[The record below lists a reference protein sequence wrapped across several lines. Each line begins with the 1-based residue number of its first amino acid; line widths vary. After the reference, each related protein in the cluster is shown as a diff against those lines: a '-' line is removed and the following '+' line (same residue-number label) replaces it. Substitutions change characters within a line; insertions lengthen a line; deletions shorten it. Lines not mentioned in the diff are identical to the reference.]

1 MRLMRLCAP
10 HGSALSLARGGVR
23 AFAEATAT
31 AAAGGRRSI
40 KPGPSFGDFLR
51 EAGGASG
58 GGGCGGADAGDGQA
72 SPSAPPL
79 DYEQVREYVRGVI
92 AQDAALVA
100 AGGEAAGLLKDTF
113 GRQHN
118 YLRISI
124 SERCNLRCTYCMP
137 ADGVE
142 LQPEARVLSTA
153 EIVRL
158 ATAFVGAGVD
168 KIRLT
173 GGEPL
178 VRPDVVELV
187 SALGALPGLKALGI
201 TTNGITLGRKLAPLL
216 GAGLTG
222 LNISLDTLVP
232 DKFETITRRRGFHR
246 VLASID
252 AALAAGVRSVKV
264 NCVVMRGMNEGELAD
279 FVALTE
285 ARDVEVRFIE
295 WMPFDSN
302 AWNDEAFVP
311 FEEMLR
317 RIHERYPALAPQPT
331 AQQPNDTSAIYA
343 VPGFAGRVGFITSMS
358 QHFCASCNRL
368 RLTADGE
375 LKTCLFGGDEVSLRD
390 AMRAGFSDEELRVLV
405 RGAVQK
411 KNWALGG
418 HGDMYGIAASENR
431 PMILIGG

>member
-1 MRLMRLCAP
+1 MRRALDGMLA
-10 HGSALSLARGGVR
+10 HGC
-23 AFAEATAT
+23 
-31 AAAGGRRSI
+31 AAGRRGTRNFAASLGRDAARRRVL
-40 KPGPSFGDFLR
+40 KPGPSFRDFLR
-51 EAGGASG
+51 A
-58 GGGCGGADAGDGQA
+58 AGDVPKPVGFRA
-72 SPSAPPL
+72 GAGPAL
-79 DYEQVREYVRGVI
+79 DYARVREYVRGVI
-92 AQDAALVA
+92 AEDAALVA
-100 AGGEAAGLLKDTF
+100 AGAEPAAALNDGF
-113 GRQHN
+113 GRHHN

-142 LQPEARVLSTA
+142 LQHEARLLSTA
-153 EIVRL
+153 EIVRV
-158 ATAFVGAGVD
+158 AAAFVAAGVD

-178 VRPDVVELV
+178 VRPDVVPLV
-187 SALGALPGLKALGI
+187 EALGTLPGLKSLAL
-201 TTNGITLGRKLAPLL
+201 TTNGITLGKKLAPLL
-216 GAGLTG
+216 AAGVTG
-222 LNISLDTLVP
+222 LNISLDTLEAT
-232 DKFETITRRRGFHR
+232 KFEHITRRRGFER
-246 VLASID
+246 VLANID
-252 AALAAGVRSVKV
+252 AALAAGQVNVKV
-264 NCVVMRGMNEGELAD
+264 NCVVMRGMNEGELAG

-311 FEEMLR
+311 FAEMKE
-317 RIHERYPALAPQPT
+317 RIRQRFPT
-331 AQQPNDTSAIYA
+331 LCRLPSAQQPNDTSAIYH
-343 VPGFAGRVGFITSMS
+343 VPGFEGRVGFITSMS
-358 QHFCASCNRL
+358 EHFCASCNRL

-390 AMRAGFSDEELRVLV
+390 AMRVGFTDEELLVLV

-418 HGDMYGIAASENR
+418 HGSMYGIAAAENR